1 MALIATDSRIQVRVK
16 VAARMGRPGREHQ
29 GKIHRV
35 DPKFA
40 S

>member
-1 MALIATDSRIQVRVK
+1 MTVSPPAN
-16 VAARMGRPGREHQ
+16 AARQREDRQ
-29 GKIHRV
+29 GGDDLEGKIHRV